1 MPTLP
6 RQAQIQKE
14 RKRESKIEL
23 LFKKQRLIKEIQ
35 KIDEDLVVLD
45 NAIKQLDELQKLFKK
60 DW

>member
-6 RQAQIQKE
+6 KQAQIQKE

-35 KIDEDLVVLD
+35 KIDEDLVVLN
-45 NAIKQLDELQKLFKK
+45 NAIEQLDELQKLFKK